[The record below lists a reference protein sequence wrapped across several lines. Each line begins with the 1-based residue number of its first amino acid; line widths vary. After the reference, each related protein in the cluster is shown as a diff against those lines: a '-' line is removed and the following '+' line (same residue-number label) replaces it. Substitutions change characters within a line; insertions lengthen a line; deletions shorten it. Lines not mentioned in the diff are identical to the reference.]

1 MSAPAVPASPAV
13 SASLAPPPV
22 AAASDPPVDP
32 IVSSKLM
39 EAYLDVSV
47 IRDNAQLITLETRAG
62 QVELF
67 TIGSDANV
75 YNVRLSSSGDGSY
88 EVIDTGMQATQIA
101 GGLGPEGSRVVF
113 GLQSNGGVMVTTS
126 TDGMTWAA
134 PQWLTYSLD
143 TGIIGIAY
151 RAFRKTGSSGKD
163 RFVLLMQKVGNTA
176 PSPGPFSTMNIL
188 EWDGGT
194 GVTMLG
200 QYQAELD
207 AHVCLTLQADEPT
220 LIALI
225 TQQLA
230 FYATST
236 FDSTV
241 LYDDHGGGGPMDIA
255 LWRPVY
261 PPPFVSV
268 GDYAQT
274 NYDPPNGTMIGVA
287 SLDGPGQTPL
297 LVNPTSFDQ
306 VYLDKGSGAYLDGS
320 LWWPNAP
327 ENYTALGG
335 VANGADNSSG
345 WLPPATDV
353 VWVVRSDYTVAAD
366 FGGLI
371 WQNNQKSGMTA
382 VSVWPIEAPS
392 GATTLGTFW
401 SEPDHNSTP
410 SGSIASPLATP
421 PGAAVFMT
429 GLSEISFTQPAIS
442 GSFSV
447 VAAAATPSGDD
458 ETFPMPPLAI
468 VQFGGVLSVFDQN
481 TSSWADLPAPDASTT
496 FVDVALATSD
506 DRSALMVFGLS
517 AADELFV
524 AEVPANG
531 SFSAPPIWARIDE
544 DVAQLSVAAAQGGP
558 QVFVITHS
566 QELHRLWR
574 TGGGSGDWQV
584 ATLTVRSPEK
594 AQEIRAYATEITVL
608 DSGGV
613 VKPLAQARLWASGAA
628 TAVVNGQSVQLDP
641 ENGAE
646 VRADPTGK
654 LVIEVIA
661 QDLFTV
667 SLKLHTELMPDDAR
681 YEIQANAAIK
691 AKLSSITSGDL
702 AAARDKATNEPL
714 LPDKSSDDLDH
725 LACSLNHVAGLT
737 VDAAP
742 PPRPRPAFVRAS
754 PNQHVW
760 FEPHDTG
767 RYHDE
772 IPEQRLRDAPSFV
785 IDRLPGDTLTC
796 STLTPAEGRALRE
809 QLERE
814 SSRAVPDA
822 FLFGKSWGQIWAA
835 VRSGIVKLGKFLVTE
850 GWLVMRTIA
859 GAVYKFELKLYQQV
873 FDVLQEIFSWVKVK
887 VSQLLNWLSELFDWG
902 DILRTHTVIRHTLD
916 QAFPF
921 LDGAVSQ
928 LEGLVDSQIK
938 RFERNLDSWFDSL
951 TAKLGT
957 QELGGSLAAA
967 PPDKA
972 VSSGGDHNILCNAL
986 ITHGNKS
993 TLAGPSSATAADP
1006 RAFDGWQSLLE
1017 AVRTKLATFDAGD
1030 GFKRAQQAFRQ
1041 ATSNPAELPV
1051 LGWTALLDVMKG
1063 IARFGLEL
1071 ARVSFELFL
1080 DAVRAVLELTREA
1093 LNAELK
1099 IPIIGPLYR
1108 RLTGSPLSVLDLVAM
1123 VLGLGST
1130 VAFKLLHSGTSPFP
1144 DEASVQAVRDAFT
1157 STWLLGLLDGGWVRA
1172 PFDEGT
1178 QLSSV
1183 QPLPQGLAAYRSFIP
1198 TAGAA
1203 ALVIRTLLAA
1213 AVDSG
1218 IPKEFSSKAPSLR
1231 VGPPTSGLSAALV
1244 SMDLLLQFFQ
1254 MPWWFT
1260 EKFSKKLPHFDR
1272 LAWIIPGW
1280 LGPAA
1285 NVLSFGVTWVLGQST
1300 NSPAETLKT
1309 FSDVTVVITMALGVF
1324 GFTWNMIGIVEFW
1337 DDLGGADVAFRLL
1350 EPINNFFEFLRLS
1363 QWAEL
1368 LAFTI
1373 PGLVVL
1379 DLVLGVASSVLF
1391 FFNADRALK
1400 AQQAGAD

>member
-1 MSAPAVPASPAV
+1 MSASAVPVAPVIPASPA
-13 SASLAPPPV
+13 SAT
-22 AAASDPPVDP
+22 AAPPVDP

-47 IRDNAQLITLETRAG
+47 IQQTAELVTFETAPG

-88 EVIDTGMQATQIA
+88 EVIDTQLQATKIA
-101 GGLGPEGSRVVF
+101 GGLGPDGSRVIF
-113 GLQSNGGVMVTTS
+113 GLQSNGAVMLTTS
-126 TDGMTWAA
+126 TDGQTWAT
-134 PQWLTYSLD
+134 PDWIDFTFNND
-143 TGIIGIAY
+143 IIGLAY
-151 RAFRKTGSSGKD
+151 RAFRKSGSSGKD
-163 RFVLLMQKVGNTA
+163 RFILLLQKVMTGG
-176 PSPGPFSTMNIL
+176 PQPGPFSTMNIL
-188 EWDGGT
+188 EWTGGT
-194 GVTMLG
+194 SVNLLG
-200 QYQAELD
+200 QYQAELN
-207 AHVCLTLQADEPT
+207 ANALLTLQGDEPA
-220 LIALI
+220 LVALI

-230 FYATST
+230 VITTTS

-241 LYDDHGGGGPMDIA
+241 IYDDHGGGGPMDIA
-255 LWRPVY
+255 LWRPLY
-261 PPPFVSV
+261 PPPFVSA

-274 NYDPPNGTMIGVA
+274 NYDPPSGSMIGLA

-297 LVNPTSFDQ
+297 LASPTSFQ
-306 VYLDKGSGAYLDGS
+306 QIYLDQGSGAYLDGS
-320 LWWPNAP
+320 LWWPVAP
-327 ENYTALGG
+327 DGYTALGG
-335 VANGADNSSG
+335 VANGAANSSG
-345 WLPPATDV
+345 WEPPSTDV
-353 VWVVRSDYTVAAD
+353 VSVLRSDFAVAAD
-366 FGGLI
+366 FGELL

-382 VSVWPIEAPS
+382 VSVWQIEAPAN
-392 GATTLGTFW
+392 GQTLNTFW

-410 SGSIASPLATP
+410 SGNVFSPLQLP
-421 PGAAVFMT
+421 LSAAAFVT
-429 GLSEISFTQPAIS
+429 GFSEVSFTSPSIS

-447 VAAAATPSGDD
+447 VAAAAAPNGGDKS
-458 ETFPMPPLAI
+458 FALPPLAI
-468 VQFGGVLSVFDQN
+468 VQYGGLISVFDQT
-481 TSSWADLPAPDASTT
+481 TSSWAALPAPDDSTM
-496 FVDVALATSD
+496 FADVAVAASD
-506 DRSALMVFGLS
+506 DRKALMVFGLS
-517 AADELFV
+517 EADELFV
-524 AEVPANG
+524 AEVPADG
-531 SFSAPPIWARIDE
+531 SFSAAPLWARIDE
-544 DVAQLSVAAAQGGP
+544 DVAQLSVASAEGGP
-558 QVFVITHS
+558 QAFVVTHS

-613 VKPLAQARLWASGAA
+613 AKPLAQARLWASGAA

-641 ENGAE
+641 ESGAE
-646 VRADPTGK
+646 VRADVTGK

-667 SLKLHTELMPDDAR
+667 SLKLHTELMADDAR

-691 AKLSSITSGDL
+691 DKLSTITSGDL

-772 IPEQRLRDAPSFV
+772 IPEQRLREAPSFV
-785 IDRLPGDTLTC
+785 IDRLPGDRLTC
-796 STLTPAEGRALRE
+796 STLTPAEGRAMRE

-814 SSRAVPDA
+814 SSRAVPDS
-822 FLFGKSWGQIWAA
+822 FLSGKSWGQIWAA

-873 FDVLQEIFSWVKVK
+873 FDVLQEIFTWVKVK

-938 RFERNLDSWFDSL
+938 RFERNLDTWFDSL

-957 QELGGSLAAA
+957 QQLGGSLAAA

-1006 RAFDGWQSLLE
+1006 RAFEGWQSLLE
-1017 AVRTKLATFDAGD
+1017 AVRAKLATFDAGD

-1041 ATSNPAELPV
+1041 ATSNPAELPT

-1130 VAFKLLHSGTSPFP
+1130 LAFKLLHSGTSPFP
-1144 DEASVQAVRDAFT
+1144 DEASVQQVRDAFT

-1178 QLSSV
+1178 QLASV

-1244 SMDLLLQFFQ
+1244 SMDLLLQFLQ

-1363 QWAEL
+1363 QWAEA